1 MTFSVEIQI
10 KDDIV
15 LTSDQNQI
23 LLSDFV
29 EDVDTFSLT
38 GMGDI
43 IFGYAP
49 LPGKTMKISVEY
61 VVDKF
66 KRYLNDTDFVLPER
80 DIISVYRSV
89 NAKKVE
95 QISTSD
101 DFEKNTQD
109 LNSGF
114 NTYNREDVET
124 MIFSALEERFNIKFD
139 ENLKVDYVGFKEDFF
154 EGEFKQIKLYSQ
166 SRKRYMAK
174 IDYYDSSNRLKY
186 IRIVFE
192 CSWITDI
199 AVSREDIKRDVLVSD
214 ETIRFDQLEFF
225 DYDNPV
231 IFAELPEDFVTKYVI
246 KKDDIIEWRMLEK
259 RAYVIKGQIIT
270 AVFDTGS
277 VIVSSQVEVISN
289 AELGQLVKARNLDSG
304 ITITGIVDFGPILKI
319 GY

>member
-139 ENLKVDYVGFKEDFF
+139 ENLKIDYVDFKEDFF